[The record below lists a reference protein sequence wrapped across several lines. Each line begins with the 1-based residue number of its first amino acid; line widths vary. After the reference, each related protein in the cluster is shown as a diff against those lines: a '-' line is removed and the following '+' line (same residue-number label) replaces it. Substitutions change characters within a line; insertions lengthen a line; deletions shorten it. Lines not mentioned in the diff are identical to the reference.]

1 VSVQAKPSYE
11 ELAAL
16 IVALRA
22 ELDAAREELS
32 AALAQIAELTA
43 RLGQNSRN
51 SSKPPSADG
60 LAKPAPKSLRRSSG
74 RKPGGQPGHP
84 GHRLE
89 QVATPDEVVRH
100 EPVACQAC
108 ASRLDGS
115 ALVGVERRQEFDLP
129 PITLRVT
136 EHQLVTR
143 RCGCGTD
150 TTATAPAGIE
160 APTQHGPR
168 LRAVIVYLYIGQMLS
183 KKRTA
188 QALAELFGAPVSTG
202 TVGTVTARA
211 AAGLDGFLQQ
221 VTGSL
226 VAAPAAHFDETGLRV
241 AGRLHWVHS
250 ASTGKYSLITVHPKR
265 GTAAMEDAGV
275 LPGFTG
281 IAHHDAWAPY
291 DTYTQAVHALCN
303 AHALRELIAV
313 AEQTPDGDW
322 CWATQTIDAL
332 LTMKNLAEEARATPA
347 GLAGIDTTKLG
358 TALHAYRSAI
368 NLGAAAT
375 AARNGKLQA
384 KHHALARRLLD
395 RQADYLRFTTDP
407 AAVFDNNPAER
418 EIRMIKLRQKV
429 SGCLRS
435 LTGAEQF
442 CAIRSYLATATK
454 HGLGF
459 FTALIALTQ
468 SRPWL
473 PQPV

>member
-1 VSVQAKPSYE
+1 VSDQPKPSYE

-16 IVALRA
+16 VVVLRA
-22 ELDAAREELS
+22 ELDVAR
-32 AALAQIAELTA
+32 AQIAELTA
-43 RLGQNSRN
+43 RLNQSSRN
-51 SSKPPSADG
+51 SSKPPSSDG

-84 GHRLE
+84 GQRLE
-89 QVATPDEVVRH
+89 QVADPDEVVRH
-100 EPVACQAC
+100 EPVACRAC
-108 ASRLDGS
+108 AHGLGGA

-129 PITLRVT
+129 PVTLRVT

-143 RCGCGTD
+143 RCACGTD
-150 TTATAPAGIE
+150 TTGGAPAGID

-168 LRAVIVYLYIGQMLS
+168 LRAIIVYLYIGQMLS

-188 QALAELFGAPVSTG
+188 QALAELFGVPVSTG
-202 TVGTVTARA
+202 TVGTVTTRA
-211 AAGLDGFLQQ
+211 AAGLEDFLRQ
-221 VTGSL
+221 VTGRL
-226 VAAPAAHFDETGLRV
+226 AAAPAAHFDETGLRV
-241 AGRLHWVHS
+241 AGKLHWVHS

-265 GTAAMEDAGV
+265 GTAAMDDAGV

-313 AEQTPDGDW
+313 AEQTPPGSW
-322 CWATQTIDAL
+322 CWATQAIEAL
-332 LTMKNLAEEARATPA
+332 LTMKDLVEDALATPA
-347 GLAGIDTTKLG
+347 GLADIDQ
-358 TALHAYRSAI
+358 TALDTARHAYRSAI
-368 NLGAAAT
+368 SIGTQVT
-375 AARNGKLQA
+375 AARDGKIQA

-407 AAVFDNNPAER
+407 AAIFDNNPAER

-435 LTGAEQF
+435 LTGAQQF

-459 FTALIALTQ
+459 FTALIALTEG
-468 SRPWL
+468 RPWL
-473 PQPV
+473 PEPV